1 MSNNS
6 NCRTAVLLIN
16 LGTPD
21 KPEEKEVREYLKEF
35 LSDKDVTQLPD
46 PPIELPAGLED
57 LRKVFLKA
65 SGQSSDSK

>member
-1 MSNNS
+1 MGDPRSWS
-6 NCRTAVLLIN
+6 DDPQALQKV
-16 LGTPD
+16 
-21 KPEEKEVREYLKEF
+21 